1 MALPK
6 LNENPQ
12 FELTVPSMN
21 KLVHFRPFLVKEE
34 KVMLMAMESNDQK
47 HILKTIVNTIDAC
60 VEEDLDV
67 SRLTTFDVEYCFL
80 QIRSKSVGETSK
92 IKLECKECKT
102 ENEVTININ
111 DIKINVPKLESMV
124 ELTKDIHVELAW
136 PSFENVL
143 SNNVVDAKSEV
154 DQAFNLIRSSI
165 VAIQTNEERFLAR
178 DHKKGELDDFVES
191 MTQDQFAKL
200 RNYIEQMPRLKHDVT
215 FCCINCAASNT
226 ITVEGMQSFF
236 S

>member
-1 MALPK
+1 MALPRI
-6 LNENPQ
+6 NENPQ
-12 FELTVPSMN
+12 FELTIPSMN
-21 KLVHFRPFLVKEE
+21 KQVHFRPFLVKEE
-34 KVMLMAMESNDQK
+34 KVMLMAMETNDQK

-60 VEEDLDV
+60 VEEELDV
-67 SRLTTFDVEYCFL
+67 SKLTTFDVEYSFL

-92 IKLECKECKT
+92 LKLECKECKT
-102 ENEVTININ
+102 ENEVTVNIN
-111 DIKINVPKLESMV
+111 DIKINVPKLDNLV
-124 ELTKDIHVELAW
+124 KITKDIHVELSW

-165 VAIQTNEERFLAR
+165 VAIQTNEERFLAK
-178 DHKKGELDDFVES
+178 DHKKEELDNFVES
-191 MTQDQFAKL
+191 MTQDQFANL
-200 RNYIEQMPRLKHDVT
+200 RNYVEQMPRLKHDIS
-215 FCCINCAASNT
+215 FCCTNCATQNT